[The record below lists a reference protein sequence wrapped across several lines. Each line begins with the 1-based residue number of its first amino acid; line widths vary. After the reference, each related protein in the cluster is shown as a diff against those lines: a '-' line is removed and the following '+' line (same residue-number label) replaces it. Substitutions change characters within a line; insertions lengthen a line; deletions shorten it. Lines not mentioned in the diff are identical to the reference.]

1 MSRIVIAGRI
11 GRHQQDRIISTE
23 GICPALTAGSH
34 LNAEWMN
41 LILDV
46 KDSDEHDGGRD
57 MPDDPRD
64 LPQDRDIQRV
74 RA

>member
-1 MSRIVIAGRI
+1 MNRIVIAGRL

-34 LNAEWMN
+34 LNAGWMN
-41 LILDV
+41 LILDE
-46 KDSDEHDGGRD
+46 KDSDKHDKRD
-57 MPDDPRD
+57 MPDDPRN
-64 LPQDRDIQRV
+64 LPQDRDLQCV

>member
-1 MSRIVIAGRI
+1 MRIMRAFRL
-11 GRHQQDRIISTE
+11 GRHQQDRVISPK

-34 LNAEWMN
+34 LNAGWMN

-46 KDSDEHDGGRD
+46 KDNDEHDRGRD

-64 LPQDRDIQRV
+64 LSQGGDV
-74 RA
+74 

>member
-1 MSRIVIAGRI
+1 MNRIVIAGRI

-34 LNAEWMN
+34 LNAGWMN

-46 KDSDEHDGGRD
+46 KDNNEHNGGWD
-57 MPDDPRD
+57 MPDNPRN
-64 LPQDRDIQRV
+64 LLQDRDV
-74 RA
+74 

>member
-1 MSRIVIAGRI
+1 MSRIMIAFRL
-11 GRHQQDRIISTE
+11 GRHQQDRVISPK

-34 LNAEWMN
+34 LNAGWMN

-46 KDSDEHDGGRD
+46 KDNDEHDGGWD

-64 LPQDRDIQRV
+64 LSQGRDVQRV
-74 RA
+74 